1 MSDGSN
7 IEVKFT
13 ARTDGVEQGAA
24 TAKDAIQNAVT
35 QMREQFEGLGS
46 AVKGIQ
52 SQISGVFGGLQAG
65 FAQFNNVMF
74 AVQNAIAGGSMFKE
88 FVTSSME
95 TTKEAVSLGKA
106 FGVTATEASYMRAAA
121 AGVGVGFDALMSAG
135 NRVTRTLLS
144 NEDAFK
150 NLGVATRDQAG
161 HFRNTNDVMMDVNHR
176 LLEFKEGTD
185 RNVEGMKI
193 YGREWSNIAPLV
205 SKFKGVTEESRREAE
220 ALNLVVGQEAVS
232 AMADY
237 KTAQLGAGEVMEG
250 IKNTIGQALMPGL
263 TNLANWF
270 RSVGPAAVEA
280 TRIAMQ
286 GYLAVQE
293 TVKETVLILWAA
305 LRDAF
310 TGIGKAI
317 NNVFGSG
324 GDGVTAMEFFQN
336 VIKLIQIAFL
346 GLRIGVEEAVN
357 VIKGVLDQLANE
369 GRLVGG
375 VIAAALHGDWQGV
388 KDSWAQF
395 KTDTTK
401 TLQATMDEAVKIAA
415 KGREDIDKAI
425 GANLAVFKPQT
436 AIAAKEGGERSDG
449 KDDKDKKAPSEVGK
463 WEAINKAARDN
474 YELENGLKHRA
485 LEDDISYWQSKL
497 ALADK
502 ANGDLAKVEL
512 KISEAK
518 LAIMKRDV
526 AQGRAMSE
534 EQVADAE
541 KSGLDALQLTKAQ
554 YDQKLQLGLITKAE
568 MIAMEQ
574 DLENQKLQ
582 ILMAAQ
588 QARISMVETDPN
600 HSPAALQKEK
610 DKLLEIERKY
620 EQSITALRTKA
631 AVEDRAYATQFGNS
645 LASSFSS
652 LIQRFAQGTLSVKGL
667 LIGMG
672 QAVLGS
678 FTQIFADI
686 AARWLASQ
694 IMQRIGGAVT
704 ALGQIASHAAVA
716 GAAAFASTAA
726 IPIVGPMLA
735 PAAGMAAY
743 AGAMSFSSLAAIP
756 AAAKGYD
763 IPAGVNPL
771 TQLHE
776 KEMVLPQG
784 QADVIRDMA
793 DNGGAGGS
801 PVHIHI
807 NALDA
812 KGVARLFHENG
823 GALVKALKSQ
833 GRNFAFAGS

>member
-1 MSDGSN
+1 MSSDGSN

-35 QMREQFEGLGS
+35 QMREQFEGLGN

-52 SQISGVFGGLQAG
+52 SQISGVFSGLQAG

-88 FVTSSME
+88 FVASSME
-95 TTKEAVSLGKA
+95 TTKEAVSLSKA

-121 AGVGVGFDALMSAG
+121 AGVGVSFDSLMSAG
-135 NRVTRTLLS
+135 NRITRTLLA

-150 NLGVATRDQAG
+150 NLGVATRDQQG
-161 HFRNTNDVMMDVNHR
+161 HFRNTNDVMMDVNRR
-176 LLEFKEGTD
+176 LLEFNEGTD

-193 YGREWSNIAPLV
+193 YGREWANIAPLV
-205 SKFKGVTEESRREAE
+205 TKFKGVTEESRREAE
-220 ALNLVVGQEAVS
+220 ALNLVVGQEAVA

-237 KTAQLGAGEVMEG
+237 RTAQLGAGEVMEG

-280 TRIAMQ
+280 TRIAMH

-305 LRDAF
+305 VKDAF
-310 TGIGKAI
+310 AGIGKAI
-317 NNVFGSG
+317 NAVFGTG

-336 VIKLIQIAFL
+336 VIKIIQIAFI
-346 GLRIGVEEAVN
+346 GLRIGVEEAIN

-369 GRLVGG
+369 GRLVGN

-388 KDSWAQF
+388 KNSWAEF
-395 KTDTTK
+395 KADTTK

-415 KGREDIDKAI
+415 KGRADIDKVI
-425 GANLAVFKPQT
+425 GTNLAAFKPQT
-436 AIAAKEGGERSDG
+436 AIAAKDGGERSDG
-449 KDDKDKKAPSEVGK
+449 KDDKDKKAPSELGK
-463 WEAINKAARDN
+463 WEAINKAAKDN

-485 LEDDISYWQSKL
+485 LEDDIAYWQSKL
-497 ALADK
+497 AIADK

-512 KISEAK
+512 KIADTK
-518 LAIMKRDV
+518 LQIMKRDV

-534 EQVADAE
+534 EQISDAE
-541 KSGLDALQLTKAQ
+541 KAGLDAIALTKAQ
-554 YDQKLQLGLITKAE
+554 YDQKLQLGLITKGE
-568 MIAMEQ
+568 MIAQEQ

-588 QARISMVETDPN
+588 QARIAMVETDPN
-600 HSPAALQKEK
+600 HSPVALQKEK

-620 EQSITALRTKA
+620 EQAVTQLRTKA
-631 AVEDRAYATQFGNS
+631 AVEDRAYANQFGKN
-645 LASSFSS
+645 LETSFSS
-652 LIQRFAQGTLSVKGL
+652 LIQKFAQGTLSVKGL

-694 IMQRIGGAVT
+694 IMQRIGGTIT
-704 ALGQIASHAAVA
+704 ALGQISAHAAVA
-716 GAAAFASTAA
+716 GAAAFASIAA
-726 IPIVGPMLA
+726 IPIVGPMMA

-743 AGAMSFSSLAAIP
+743 AGAMSFASMASIP

-776 KEMVLPQG
+776 KEMVLPQR
-784 QADVIRDMA
+784 QADVIRSMA
-793 DNGGAGGS
+793 DNGGGNGS

-812 KGVARLFHENG
+812 KSVARMFHENG
-823 GALVKALKSQ
+823 GELVKALKTQ
-833 GRNFAFAGS
+833 GRNFAFN

>member
-65 FAQFNNVMF
+65 FAQFNNIMF

-121 AGVGVGFDALMSAG
+121 AGVGIGFDALMSAG
-135 NRVTRTLLS
+135 NRITRTLLS

-150 NLGVATRDQAG
+150 NLGVATRDSNG
-161 HFRNTNDVMMDVNHR
+161 NFRNTNDVMMDVNHR

-270 RSVGPAAVEA
+270 RSIGPAAVEA

-293 TVKETVLILWAA
+293 TAKETVLILWAA
-305 LRDAF
+305 VKDAF

-317 NNVFGSG
+317 NAVFGSG

-336 VIKLIQIAFL
+336 VIKVIQVAFI

-357 VIKGVLDQLANE
+357 IIKGVLDQLANE
-369 GRLVGG
+369 GRLVGN

-401 TLQATMDEAVKIAA
+401 TLQSTMDEAVKIAA

-425 GANLAVFKPQT
+425 GTNLAAFKPQT
-436 AIAAKEGGERSDG
+436 AMAAKEGGERSDG
-449 KDDKDKKAPSEVGK
+449 KDEKDKKEKNPVAM
-463 WEAINKAARDN
+463 WEAQLKAARDTF
-474 YELENGLKHRA
+474 ELENGLKKLDLA
-485 LEDDISYWQSKL
+485 YDVTYWQDKI
-497 ALADK
+497 ALTEKGTAER
-502 ANGDLAKVEL
+502 AKVEQKL
-512 KISEAK
+512 ADAK

-534 EQVADAE
+534 EQINEAE
-541 KSGLDALQLTKAQ
+541 KSGLDALQLTKVQ
-554 YDQKLQLGLITKAE
+554 YDQKLQLGLISKAQ
-568 MIAMEQ
+568 MIAAER
-574 DLENQKLQ
+574 DLEEQKLQ

-600 HSPAALQKEK
+600 HSPVALQKEK

-620 EQSITALRTKA
+620 EQAVTQLRTKA
-631 AVEDRAYATQFGNS
+631 AVEDRAYATQFGKS
-645 LASSFSS
+645 LETSFSS
-652 LIQRFAQGTLSVKGL
+652 LIQSFARGTLSVKGL

-756 AAAKGYD
+756 SARHGYD

-784 QADVIRDMA
+784 PADMFRDMA
-793 DNGGAGGS
+793 NNGGGAGRS
-801 PVHIHI
+801 DVHLHVH
-807 NALDA
+807 ALDA
-812 KGVARLFHENG
+812 KDVRRFLLDNSDAVADSVR
-823 GALVKALKSQ
+823 KAH
-833 GRNFAFAGS
+833 RNFSI